1 MKVID
6 KFFTDANDW
15 MFLLREKK
23 MGDNIVD
30 NAYANT
36 ASLRSLSAFPSSPTI
51 SCHLENIRRKVD
63 QKSNEEVSPPN
74 CEHNTK

>member
-1 MKVID
+1 
-6 KFFTDANDW
+6 
-15 MFLLREKK
+15 

-51 SCHLENIRRKVD
+51 SRHLENIRRKVD